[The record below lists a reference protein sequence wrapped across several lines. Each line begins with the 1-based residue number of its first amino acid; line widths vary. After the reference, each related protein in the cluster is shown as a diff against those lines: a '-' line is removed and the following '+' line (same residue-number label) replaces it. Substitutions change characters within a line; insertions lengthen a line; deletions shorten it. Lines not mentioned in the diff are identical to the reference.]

1 MNNSQRKRL
10 EDAKSILEIV
20 KDHVEQSKDIVKE
33 VREQE
38 QEKID
43 NAPENLLQS
52 ERYQRIEEC
61 ADLLDNVCDSLDEMN
76 GQCDDIIN
84 SIDESM

>member
-20 KDHVEQSKDIVKE
+20 KDHVEQAKDIVNE

-43 NAPENLLQS
+43 NAPDNLLQS

-76 GQCDDIIN
+76 G
-84 SIDESM
+84 